1 MTWPGGNAKQK
12 LQEQKAQA
20 VVGQMR
26 LLSEVAGLGCPTAAG
41 VDGLVKTVLLAL
53 GGVCSIVPEGAP

>member
-26 LLSEVAGLGCPTAAG
+26 LLEVETGLGCPTAACG
-41 VDGLVKTVLLAL
+41 VDRLVKTVLLAL
-53 GGVCSIVPEGAP
+53 GAFVQ